1 VAQSQ
6 HGSAPTE
13 QAPAREPAA
22 SAWADHDGDSP
33 AKAEDAILG
42 LQRLAGNQAVVDM
55 LATGGDPAEAG
66 PEAVKFMSA
75 SGIAHPALQRAAAA
89 IRNRRGL
96 FGSVQRAGPPGGGS
110 PPPVFGWESAHAILH
125 AGSVAPQ
132 KHSEFPAKMG
142 QTMYVHND
150 IGVWPSFGVTYKTPW
165 NHWFS
170 DTATP
175 RPTSAQSATW
185 WAIATPANEE
195 GYKMPDELPKY
206 PGYEYYI
213 KVSSAAAAI
222 IKRAE
227 EQHVADLDQGWAI
240 TGAATAA
247 AINEASGEDPE
258 VRPSK
263 PAAKEAA
270 AAKVAGKLGPVGEK
284 IKGGLRSGGRLE
296 SSLGPLMDSS
306 STLSTDFRDKGKH
319 TIPTRF
325 VEKDET
331 KKRVVF
337 DVDDSF
343 HLDETPSTTVVNPG
357 NVG

>member
-1 VAQSQ
+1 VAQAQ
-6 HGSAPTE
+6 HGSALTE
-13 QAPAREPAA
+13 RASLREQDA
-22 SAWADHDGDSP
+22 SPWDDRAGDSP
-33 AKAEDAILG
+33 ATAEDAVLG
-42 LQRLAGNQAVVDM
+42 LQRLAGNQAVVDL
-55 LATGGDPAEAG
+55 LATGGDPADAG
-66 PEAVKFMSA
+66 PEAVHLVRA
-75 SGIAHPALQRAAAA
+75 SGVAHPALQRAAAA
-89 IRNRRGL
+89 IRERRGL

-110 PPPVFGWESAHAILH
+110 APPVFGSESAHAILR
-125 AGSVAPQ
+125 AGSVAAQ
-132 KHSEFPAKMG
+132 KHAEFPAKMG

-175 RPTSAQSATW
+175 KPTTAQSATW

-195 GYKMPDELPKY
+195 GYKMPDELPAY

-227 EQHVADLDQGWAI
+227 EQHVNDLDQGWAI
-240 TGAATAA
+240 TGAATAT
-247 AINEASGEDPE
+247 AINEASVEEPE

-263 PAAKEAA
+263 PAAKDAA
-270 AAKVAGKLGPVGEK
+270 VAKVAAKLGPVGEK

-306 STLSTDFRDKGKH
+306 STLSTEFRDKGKH
-319 TIPTRF
+319 TIPVRF

-331 KKRVVF
+331 RKRVVF

-343 HLDETPSTTVVNPG
+343 HLDETPSATVVNPG